1 MRTAHLW
8 MTVGLLGSALA
19 SAAACASFSS
29 DGATPGGAAD
39 AAGVVPDGS
48 PTLEAGE
55 DAANAP
61 DAAAD
66 GGCAPTFFTDFSKG
80 LGVDWGSQPSTCTGW
95 TMNFPATD
103 GGGTCAVL
111 TCAGSLNAYN
121 VIDSKPPLTLDA
133 RMEFAFDVHI
143 DGASP
148 HTFAQLMNLF
158 GAGRHL
164 GFAADG
170 KTVFVY
176 DNSFGTT
183 RLASWSW
190 APPPSVEFQHIA
202 VRMMPPDSGAGDTV
216 FEVTFDGKLQSFG
229 RPIDVSGTGYQLQVG
244 PFLNTIA
251 SPDGVT
257 LDVRYTNVTLGS
269 CH

>member
-1 MRTAHLW
+1 
-8 MTVGLLGSALA
+8 
-19 SAAACASFSS
+19 
-29 DGATPGGAAD
+29 
-39 AAGVVPDGS
+39 
-48 PTLEAGE
+48 
-55 DAANAP
+55 
-61 DAAAD
+61 
-66 GGCAPTFFTDFSKG
+66 
-80 LGVDWGSQPSTCTGW
+80 
-95 TMNFPATD
+95 
-103 GGGTCAVL
+103 
-111 TCAGSLNAYN
+111 
-121 VIDSKPPLTLDA
+121 
-133 RMEFAFDVHI
+133 
-143 DGASP
+143 
-148 HTFAQLMNLF
+148 MNLF

-164 GFAADG
+164 GFGADG

-190 APPPSVEFQHIA
+190 APPASVEFQHIA

-244 PFLNTIA
+244 PFLNTIE
-251 SPDGVT
+251 SPVGVL